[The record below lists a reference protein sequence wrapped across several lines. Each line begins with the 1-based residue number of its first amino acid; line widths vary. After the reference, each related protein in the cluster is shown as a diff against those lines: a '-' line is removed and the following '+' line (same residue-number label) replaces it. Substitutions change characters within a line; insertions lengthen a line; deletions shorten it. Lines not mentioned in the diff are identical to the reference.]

1 MKRVT
6 LLAVLSIVAG
16 PFGAPP
22 LFDAAVHAQAPG
34 AATVKEEALPTAV
47 VQGHCGVCH
56 SYQLVEQQRLNR
68 ANWEWVMDD
77 MIDKY
82 GATWID
88 PPLREQIVDYL
99 VEHHGPEQ

>member
-1 MKRVT
+1 MKRAT
-6 LLAVLSIVAG
+6 LLAFLSILAG
-16 PFGAPP
+16 PFGAPR
-22 LFDAAVHAQAPG
+22 LFHAPAHAQAVPSTPSKPAG
-34 AATVKEEALPTAV
+34 LASGV

-68 ANWEWVMDD
+68 ANWQWVMDD

-88 PPLREQIVDYL
+88 PPLRERIVDYL